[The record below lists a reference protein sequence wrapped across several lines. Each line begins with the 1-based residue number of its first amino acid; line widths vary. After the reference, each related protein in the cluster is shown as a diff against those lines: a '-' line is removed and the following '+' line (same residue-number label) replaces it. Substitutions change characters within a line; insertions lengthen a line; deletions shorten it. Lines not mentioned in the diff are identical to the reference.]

1 MTYACAVR
9 VFLLRLRLRGRLTVG
24 RGVHIGRHARIRIA
38 PGARVTIGD
47 GARVGDRFTLEA
59 FAGHVRI
66 GVNASIADA
75 VRITAHADVIVGDHA
90 VLGDQ
95 VALLTSLPAHAD
107 PAAPAARRFPRIAP
121 VTVQGGARL
130 QPGAVVEPGATVQAG
145 STVAART
152 VATQTAAPASSS

>member
-1 MTYACAVR
+1 MR
-9 VFLLRLRLRGRLTVG
+9 LFLLRLRFRGRLTVG
-24 RGVHIGRHARIRIA
+24 RGVRIGRHARIRVA
-38 PGARVTIGD
+38 RAARVTIAD

-59 FAGHVRI
+59 FAGHVHI
-66 GVNASIADA
+66 GANASLADA
-75 VRITAHADVIVGDHA
+75 VRITAHADVTVGDHA

-107 PAAPAARRFPRIAP
+107 PAAPAARRFARIAP
-121 VTVQGGARL
+121 VIVQEGARL

-152 VATQTAAPASSS
+152 VVGQTAAPAISS